1 MSIAVIIRL
10 ESDWGLPP
18 YYVAGGDGLFELHS
32 GQSFAARFALPDHV
46 TAALD
51 AWNQLY
57 QRILAWDDPRSSA
70 FAGPEEEQHFYEQ
83 GRVVS
88 RLLRQNVPAEVRI
101 MYVGDGNIPAEY
113 Y

>member
-1 MSIAVIIRL
+1 MTVTIRL
-10 ESDWGLPP
+10 EADWGLLP
-18 YYVAGGDGLFELHS
+18 YFVDEGDDRFEARTES
-32 GQSFAARFALPDHV
+32 GFARRFDLPDDV
-46 TAALD
+46 MTALED
-51 AWNQLY
+51 WNQLY
-57 QRILAWDDPRSSA
+57 QRILDWDDPRSSA

-88 RLLRQNVPAEVRI
+88 RLLRRHLPADVRI

>member
-1 MSIAVIIRL
+1 MTVTIRL
-10 ESDWGLPP
+10 EADWGLLP
-18 YYVAGGDGLFELHS
+18 YFVDEGDDRFEARTDAG
-32 GQSFAARFALPDHV
+32 FARRFALPDHV
-46 TAALD
+46 MAALD

-57 QRILAWDDPRSSA
+57 QRILDWDDPRSSA

-83 GRVVS
+83 GRAVS
-88 RLLRQNVPAEVRI
+88 RLLRRHVPADVRI